1 MRSETGTSM
10 DEHTLLIVLI
20 VFVAIAA
27 VALFAQAVAFVGL
40 LFVAR
45 DVRAKMLAVWPEI
58 EGIIGTSRRSVDR
71 AEKHIASIGAS
82 GVAILEVTKQQL
94 AKVDELLT
102 DASTR
107 AKVQMER
114 AEMVMDDTMTRVQ
127 ETVTVVQRGVLRP
140 VREVHGILTGFRTA
154 VAHLSRGPRPTVDH
168 VTSDEEMF
176 I

>member
-1 MRSETGTSM
+1 M
-10 DEHTLLIVLI
+10 DEHTIIILLTI
-20 VFVAIAA
+20 FVAIAA
-27 VALFAQAVAFVGL
+27 IALLAGAGAFIGL

-45 DVRAKMLAVWPEI
+45 DLRAKLLAVWPEI
-58 EGIIGTSRRSVDR
+58 ESIISSSRRTADR
-71 AEKHIASIGAS
+71 AEKHIATIGAS

-94 AKVDELLT
+94 AKVDELLS

-127 ETVTVVQRGVLRP
+127 ETVSVVQRNVLRP
-140 VREVHGILTGFRTA
+140 VREVHGILAGVRMA
-154 VAHLSRGPRPTVDH
+154 IAHLTRGSRPTVDH
-168 VTSDEEMF
+168 ATSDEEMF

>member
-1 MRSETGTSM
+1 M
-10 DEHTLLIVLI
+10 DEHTLIILLT

-27 VALFAQAVAFVGL
+27 VALLSQAIAFVGL

-45 DVRAKMLAVWPEI
+45 DIRTKVMAVWPEI
-58 EGIIGTSRRSVDR
+58 EGIISTSRRSVDW

-94 AKVDELLT
+94 AKVDELLS

-114 AEMVMDDTMTRVQ
+114 AEMVMDDTMNRVQ

-140 VREVHGILTGFRTA
+140 VREVHGILAGVRMA
-154 VAHLSRGPRPTVDH
+154 LAHLSRGSRPTVDH
-168 VTSDEEMF
+168 ATSDEEMF

>member
-1 MRSETGTSM
+1 M
-10 DEHTLLIVLI
+10 DDHTLLIILTVL
-20 VFVAIAA
+20 VAIVA
-27 VALFAQAVAFVGL
+27 VSFLAQAIALVGV

-45 DVRAKMLAVWPEI
+45 DVRTKIMSVWPQI
-58 EGIIGTSRRSVDR
+58 ESIIGTSRRTVDR
-71 AEKHIASIGAS
+71 AEKQIASIGAS

-94 AKVDELLT
+94 AKVDELLS

-114 AEMVMDDTMTRVQ
+114 AEMVMDDTMTKVQ

-140 VREVHGILTGFRTA
+140 VREVHGILAGVRMA
-154 VAHLSRGPRPTVDH
+154 IAHLTRGSRPTVDH
-168 VTSDEEMF
+168 ATSDEEMF

>member
-1 MRSETGTSM
+1 M
-10 DEHTLLIVLI
+10 DEHTLLIVLTIFVI
-20 VFVAIAA
+20 VAA
-27 VALFAQAVAFVGL
+27 LALLAQAVAFVGL

-45 DVRAKMLAVWPEI
+45 DMRTKMLAVWPEI
-58 EGIIGTSRRSVDR
+58 ESIIGTSRRSVDR

-82 GVAILEVTKQQL
+82 AVAILEVTKQQL

-140 VREVHGILTGFRTA
+140 VREVHSILTGVRTA
-154 VAHLSRGPRPTVDH
+154 ISHFARGNRPTVDH